1 MVRTNL
7 QTSSAG
13 AATEKKPLPWKL
25 ANFIIA
31 YRTRPHATTG
41 KTAAMLHG
49 RNIRTRLDA
58 LKPNIRERVEDK
70 QQDLELSLINS
81 HTRKL
86 HISEEV
92 IARDYCG
99 GKKERPG
106 VKTALRGPSTYEV
119 RVAPNTVWR
128 RHIDQLKGSAL
139 HLRSD
144 QGGGQPQT
152 SSAVFTAIPQTTRS
166 IGREVPQSHT
176 TGNIESSSPEKHIS
190 PPLSYLGR
198 PGDCCPLAAQGH
210 LLGVICY
217 QIILMTLD

>member
-1 MVRTNL
+1 MQQRERR
-7 QTSSAG
+7 QPS
-13 AATEKKPLPWKL
+13 
-25 ANFIIA
+25 
-31 YRTRPHATTG
+31 Y
-41 KTAAMLHG
+41 MG

-70 QQDLELSLINS
+70 QQYLELSLINS

-99 GKKERPG
+99 GKKEMPG

-119 RVAPNTVWR
+119 RGAPNTVWR

-144 QGGGQPQT
+144 QGGEQPQT
-152 SSAVFTAIPQTTRS
+152 SSAVFTEIPQTTRS
-166 IGREVPQSHT
+166 IGREVPQSHK

>member
-1 MVRTNL
+1 MQQRERR
-7 QTSSAG
+7 Q
-13 AATEKKPLPWKL
+13 PC
-25 ANFIIA
+25 
-31 YRTRPHATTG
+31 Y
-41 KTAAMLHG
+41 MG

-99 GKKERPG
+99 GKKEMPG
-106 VKTALRGPSTYEV
+106 VKTTLRGPSTYEV

-128 RHIDQLKGSAL
+128 RHIDQLKGSSL

-166 IGREVPQSHT
+166 IGREVPRSHT
-176 TGNIESSSPEKHIS
+176 PGNIESSSPEKHIS
-190 PPLSYLGR
+190 PPLSVPRTARWLLPPSSKGTPARRYLL
-198 PGDCCPLAAQGH
+198 PNHTDDTWLTI
-210 LLGVICY
+210 VI
-217 QIILMTLD
+217 IAL